1 MNYADPR
8 ACACATARSNAC
20 TRSRPCKHALSRAQ
34 EGRKPWNA
42 NTNVPQNEKHSD
54 EAPKTLAPEVARAI
68 AMFQAVAPM
77 TIAEEDFGQDVKR
90 WRRAARQLLNQLYRA
105 KFVMGDL
112 IHDVDDLHDKD
123 KAGSSSW
130 ISAPPRAKIIIIN
143 Y

>member
-1 MNYADPR
+1 MPHNG
-8 ACACATARSNAC
+8 
-20 TRSRPCKHALSRAQ
+20 HLH
-34 EGRKPWNA
+34 
-42 NTNVPQNEKHSD
+42 HSD

-112 IHDVDDLHDKD
+112 IQDVDDLHDKD
-123 KAGSSSW
+123 KAGGSSW
-130 ISAPPRAKIIIIN
+130 ISAPPCATTIMIN
-143 Y
+143 YY

>member
-1 MNYADPR
+1 VPPTDNL
-8 ACACATARSNAC
+8 
-20 TRSRPCKHALSRAQ
+20 KHR
-34 EGRKPWNA
+34 
-42 NTNVPQNEKHSD
+42 D